1 MFNSWWYG
9 NDGVIIE
16 NVRIG
21 EDQLEERLRMP
32 ILLTIKRNDVSNIK
46 LIYVLQRLLLK
57 MLVFFMLFCL
67 IFIS

>member
-57 MLVFFMLFCL
+57 MLVFFILFCL

>member
-9 NDGVIIE
+9 NDDVIIE

-46 LIYVLQRLLLK
+46 LIYVLKRLLLK

-67 IFIS
+67 IFIN